1 MTDLEKKAE
10 EILKQYPC
18 NRVLKG
24 GKQFWG
30 KHTLL
35 KIMTEFAQ
43 WFASQKKVVDKNQ
56 ELESKQNEIIKATKE
71 FALHHGYLFDR
82 TTRDMIL
89 NALREQAIFIA
100 SQNGWIDVKEVEID
114 FGGQCKAKLQLKNN
128 EVKVLAA
135 MDGYGNAISLNNI
148 EILPQPPKL

>member
-100 SQNGWIDVKEVEID
+100 SQNGWIDEVEID
-114 FGGQCKAKLQLKNN
+114 FGGQFKAKLQLKNN
-128 EVKVLAA
+128 EIKV
-135 MDGYGNAISLNNI
+135 
-148 EILPQPPKL
+148 LPQPPKL